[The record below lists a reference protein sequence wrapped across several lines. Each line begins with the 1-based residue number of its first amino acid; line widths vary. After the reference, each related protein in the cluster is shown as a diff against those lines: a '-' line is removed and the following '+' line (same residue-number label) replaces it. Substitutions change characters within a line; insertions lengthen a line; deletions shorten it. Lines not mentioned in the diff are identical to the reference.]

1 MKYLLPLL
9 DRETLLNLITAA
21 AEHYK
26 KSNDVPTV
34 ETAAQLSDLLA
45 MSYVFLGN
53 FTMYTQDVPLF
64 KSFLSLNDIEAIK
77 NINIYNYNKLKLHSY
92 ESK

>member
-21 AEHYK
+21 VEHYNK
-26 KSNDVPTV
+26 NKDVPTV

-45 MSYVFLGN
+45 MAYVFLGN
-53 FTMYTQDVPLF
+53 FTMYTHDVPLF
-64 KSFLSLNDIEAIK
+64 KSFLSPNDIEAIK
-77 NINIYNYNKLKLHSY
+77 SINIYNYNKLKLHSY